1 MLMDELD
8 KFNMLILMDEL
19 GKSAMLIDELDKLTV
34 DELDKF
40 S

>member
-8 KFNMLILMDEL
+8 FNMLILMDEL
-19 GKSAMLIDELDKLTV
+19 GKSPMLMDELDKLTV
-34 DELDKF
+34 NELDKF